1 MSSNFTLITL
11 DSVSPE
17 PVEWLWEGRIPA
29 GKLVVIE
36 GDPGTGKSSLTLD
49 LAARLST
56 GADWPDGA
64 PSTAE
69 EVLLMSAEDGLADTI
84 VPRLKAASA
93 DLSMVHALAE
103 VSIRGKGGRTE
114 MLPPSIPR
122 DTAVIAEA
130 IRRYDA
136 RLVVVDPLNAFL
148 GREIDSYK
156 DQDVRRALMPLAK
169 LAEETGCT
177 FILVRHLN
185 KANGTK
191 AMYRGHGSTGIG
203 AASRAQYLVARDPSD
218 LERRILAPI
227 KFNLGQEPPALAYR
241 LIDAPEFGSAKV
253 AWSSGPVP
261 LTADD
266 LLSSES
272 PSRATNN
279 PAVGWLA
286 KYLADGH
293 KSSSDLLDE
302 ANEAGLSEGQVKRAK
317 ATLNVVSRKSSTA
330 NGGWISYLPEHVP
343 DPQPRSKRN
352 EEPRQEMSDNID
364 RDPEE
369 DDEE

>member
-1 MSSNFTLITL
+1 MTSNLTLITL

-17 PVEWLWEGRIPA
+17 PIEWLWEGRIPA

-49 LAARLST
+49 LAARLSR
-56 GADWPDGA
+56 GADWPDGEPSA
-64 PSTAE
+64 PE
-69 EVLLMSAEDGLADTI
+69 EVVLMSAEDGLADTI
-84 VPRLKAASA
+84 VPRLMAANA

-103 VSIRGKGGRTE
+103 VSIKGKRGQTE

-185 KANGTK
+185 KASGTK

-203 AASRAQYLVARDPSD
+203 AASRAQYLVGRDPND

-227 KFNLGQEPPALAYR
+227 KFNLGQEPSSLAYR
-241 LIDAPEFGSAKV
+241 LVDAPEFGSAKV

-266 LLSSES
+266 LLSPDS
-272 PSRATNN
+272 PSRATSN
-279 PAVGWLA
+279 PAVGWVA
-286 KYLADGH
+286 KYLADGPV
-293 KSSSDLLDE
+293 SSSDLLDE
-302 ANEAGLSEGQVKRAK
+302 AIEAGLSEGQVKRAK
-317 ATLNVVSRKSSTA
+317 ATLNVDSRKSRTA
-330 NGGWISYLPEHVP
+330 NGGWTSHLPKHAP
-343 DPQPRSKRN
+343 DLQPRSKRS
-352 EEPRQEMSDNID
+352 EEYEVDLSDNIN
-364 RDPEE
+364 RDSEE